1 MSCDLARPCDQR
13 SCELMEESCSF
24 DVTTGLVLVEWKLLI
39 EIHHFTKFGG
49 HRPYDKDITD
59 LIFYETLQDHVIKEP
74 CNFWEKAP
82 HCISHTAKFG
92 SRYITIFICQEI

>member
-49 HRPYDKDITD
+49 HRPCDKDITD